1 MEATKMMDMNDSQW
15 LKWLLELFRE
25 RSLSGWWWWLSWHL
39 SSFPEISFL
48 FWNNCLNEYVT
59 RLLEAIFII
68 CSALMLK
75 SACRNFNSDLLTGDV
90 RDVEQTAHNAEKTKA
105 LHREGWQVQFSRE
118 CYKKTVVLRCIKFGF
133 TVWIYPLMCIHG
145 KSEAGSTAGRT
156 SHSTEQRLMTTHSAQ
171 IQSDTVRKG
180 GAGVEGGL
188 KTKAAKIA
196 TPINWVCRRV
206 SVGWRWDDMDNLMVW
221 LN

>member
-1 MEATKMMDMNDSQW
+1 MWSKQHTTQRRQKHCTEKGDKFSSVESATK
-15 LKWLLELFRE
+15 
-25 RSLSGWWWWLSWHL
+25 
-39 SSFPEISFL
+39 
-48 FWNNCLNEYVT
+48 
-59 RLLEAIFII
+59 RL
-68 CSALMLK
+68 
-75 SACRNFNSDLLTGDV
+75 
-90 RDVEQTAHNAEKTKA
+90 
-105 LHREGWQVQFSRE
+105 
-118 CYKKTVVLRCIKFGF
+118 VLRCVKFGF

-145 KSEAGSTAGRT
+145 KSEAGSAAGRT

-206 SVGWRWDDMDNLMVW
+206 SVGWR
-221 LN
+221 